1 MGVIAEDSTLTVS
14 NGANANESGGSYNA
28 SGEYSGDVL
37 HTSSTTHYDTDADGD
52 TLTVASVRTG
62 SVEGS
67 GTAGTLGQALTGTYG
82 QLTLNTNGSYTYA
95 ANQTA
100 ADALDLNDSV
110 TDVFN
115 YTVSD
120 GNGGTD
126 TATITITILGLS
138 LIHI

>member
-1 MGVIAEDSTLTVS
+1 MVS
-14 NGANANESGGSYNA
+14 
-28 SGEYSGDVL
+28 
-37 HTSSTTHYDTDADGD
+37 
-52 TLTVASVRTG
+52 
-62 SVEGS
+62 
-67 GTAGTLGQALTGTYG
+67 
-82 QLTLNTNGSYTYA
+82 LTLNTNGSYTYA

-126 TATITITILGLS
+126 TATITITILGINDAPVAQDDEGVILEGSTLTVANSANANVSGS
-138 LIHI
+138 LMMLQENIQVMLLTPALVLTLTLMRMPLLP